1 MRSRS
6 TLGLAAAAIGLSVTL
21 AGCAVPGLASNAP
34 DQRLEDR
41 ARTQAADLARSL
53 SQGATDTIDDYARW
67 ADAKTQT
74 GAVEVIGF
82 EPFAD
87 AVHGEPFGLLRLRST
102 IDVGSGD
109 PFVACF
115 ESEFD
120 YWGVATEEFGDW
132 DDDRA
137 VAHDVPCPP
146 DAARITPPVDTRPI
160 EVVPDGAEA
169 IVVDVLTTATPDATA
184 TDLLATLNARMPAP
198 TGERETA
205 FPANLA
211 IVQGEIG
218 FAMGDADDCLLVKR
232 SAEGVT
238 VLHVPQV
245 LLQPGELGCSTSTAL
260 APEEDLRSPH

>member
-1 MRSRS
+1 MRPRSRFS
-6 TLGLAAAAIGLSVTL
+6 LAAIALAVSVAST
-21 AGCAVPGLASNAP
+21 GCATPGLASGSTE
-34 DQRLEDR
+34 QRFEDR

-53 SQGATDTIDDYARW
+53 YRGPTDTIDDYARW

-82 EPFAD
+82 EPFPD

-109 PFVACF
+109 PFIACF
-115 ESEFD
+115 ETEFD
-120 YWGVATEEFGDW
+120 FWGVATAEFGDW

-137 VAHDVPCPP
+137 VAHDVPCPS
-146 DAARITPPVDTRPI
+146 DAARITPPVDTRPVKVI
-160 EVVPDGAEA
+160 PDGAEA

-184 TDLLATLNARMPAP
+184 ADLLAAVNARMPVP

-205 FPANLA
+205 FPADLA
-211 IVQGEIG
+211 IVDDEIG

-232 SAEGVT
+232 DDEGVT
-238 VLHVPQV
+238 VLHVPKI
-245 LLQPGELGCSTSTAL
+245 LLQPGELGCNTSTAL
-260 APEEDLRSPH
+260 APEDNLRSPH